1 METNKLLKLIH
12 TCIGLQ
18 LYRYATVLPQSH
30 MHITMNGRMN
40 ERKLSDFLP
49 RVYMIHIAICLLNH
63 YAVVVEMLR
72 TESKQQNTC
81 TYSKSLSHLSFALKY
96 VSVSAS
102 LSR

>member
-1 METNKLLKLIH
+1 MHLP
-12 TCIGLQ
+12 
-18 LYRYATVLPQSH
+18 ATMWMCYCFASISNAH
-30 MHITMNGRMN
+30 RTINGRMN

-72 TESKQQNTC
+72 AESKQQNTC
-81 TYSKSLSHLSFALKY
+81 TYSKLCVLISLSFAFSVDC

-102 LSR
+102 LSVTN